1 MLPTLV
7 RWWTTSQLFAHST
20 IAHQN
25 AHSSGQNTA
34 WAVDSKVPVF
44 APLNA
49 GVAADLSH
57 VNTPAKVEGYIGEDQ
72 LAQALEGSEVVV
84 IPAGVPRK
92 PGTDRRFPL
101 ID

>member
-7 RWWTTSQLFAHST
+7 RWWATSQPFAHCT

-25 AHSSGQNTA
+25 THSSGQNTA
-34 WAVDSKVPVF
+34 WAADSNVP
-44 APLNA
+44 ALTPLNV

-92 PGTDRRFPL
+92 PGTDRKFT
-101 ID
+101 